1 MDNKDPIIN
10 RDADI
15 DFPLWRLL
23 DITRYMIFRFREK
36 ELADLG
42 ITPEQAFVLDI
53 IRYDGGSTTI
63 NRIVTLSQRKH
74 NSISALID
82 RMARQGLLRKSR
94 TRRDKRAFRIL
105 STPKG
110 EQLLEKIPLDSIHN
124 AFACL
129 DVDEKAQLSKYLGR
143 LMTSAFIAIGSKSP
157 YDTSRLNEIYRQ
169 A

>member
-1 MDNKDPIIN
+1 MNEKDPIIN

-23 DITRYMIFRFREK
+23 DITRYMIFRFREQ
-36 ELADLG
+36 ELANLG

-63 NRIVTLSQRKH
+63 NQIVTLSQRKH
-74 NSISALID
+74 NSISALIN
-82 RMARQGLLRKSR
+82 RMSRQGLLRKSR

-129 DVDEKAQLSKYLGR
+129 ESDEKAQLAKYLAR
-143 LMTSAFIAIGSKSP
+143 LMRSAFAAIGNESP
-157 YDTSRLNEIYRQ
+157 YDTSRLNKIYRQ
-169 A
+169 T